1 MGIFAK
7 NSSMNKK
14 NKTKRKKRIFSKYH
28 SVSRTKRKKTRR
40 RCSYKPVRK
49 NRRKEKI
56 RGIYSVKNSQKTKE
70 QGVTLKTLQA
80 WMKQN
85 QKIKKQNL
93 LTEEECRQLDAL
105 QTTVKNNWLK
115 AVELPML

>member
-1 MGIFAK
+1 ME
-7 NSSMNKK
+7 N
-14 NKTKRKKRIFSKYH
+14 NKTNNIK
-28 SVSRTKRKKTRR
+28 VTGATN
-40 RCSYKPVRK
+40 VT
-49 NRRKEKI
+49 EE
-56 RGIYSVKNSQKTKE
+56 VQKTKE

-80 WMKQN
+80 WMRQN